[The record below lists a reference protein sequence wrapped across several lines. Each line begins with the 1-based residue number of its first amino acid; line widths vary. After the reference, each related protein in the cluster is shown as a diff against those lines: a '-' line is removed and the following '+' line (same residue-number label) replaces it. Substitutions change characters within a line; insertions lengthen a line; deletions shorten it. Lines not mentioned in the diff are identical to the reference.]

1 MLGKPWTRCEQPE
14 GHVLDATDCDDGD
27 PLEHP
32 EAVWY
37 EDGDGDDFG
46 DLTKPMVQCEIP
58 KAYVADSTDCDPS
71 NIRVYPGA
79 PEVCD
84 GVANDCGDTL
94 GSDEQDD
101 DGDTIVEC
109 AYDVAIW
116 AGDGTVTG
124 GGDCDDGEILV
135 FPGASELC
143 DGITNDCD
151 TASLPIDEVDVDG
164 DTYVACAY
172 DVATWL
178 GDDAVKGGGDC
189 APLNGTVLPGGKALC
204 DGLINDCSA
213 ESLSSDERDKDG
225 DGVVECTFD
234 SNGWDGDTSVT
245 ADGDCDDADA
255 TVFPGAP
262 SLCDGVINDCDET
275 VLDVI
280 EVDDDNDG
288 YVECTPT
295 GAIWGILTGG
305 DDCDDVIA
313 SINPGATEVCDALD
327 VDEDCN
333 GLADDD
339 DPLATGGTA
348 LYPDFDG
355 DGYGDDEAIAATYCD
370 APSDHVVDHTDCDDL
385 NANAY
390 PGATELAY
398 DFVDQDCD
406 GADLCDVDGDGED
419 SVLCLGM
426 DCDDGESLVFPGAP
440 ELCDGITND
449 CDTAGLP
456 IDEVDVDGDTYV
468 ACAYDVATW
477 LGDDA
482 VKGGGDCAPLNGTVL
497 PGGKALCDGLIN
509 DCSAES
515 LSSDERDKDGDGVVE
530 CTFDS
535 NGWDGDTSV
544 TADGDCDDADA
555 TVFPGAPSLCDGVIN
570 DCDETVLD
578 VIEVDDD
585 NDGYVECT
593 PTGAIWGILTGGD
606 DCDDVIASINPGA
619 TEVCD
624 ALDVDEDCNGLADD
638 DDPLATGGTAL
649 YPDFDGDGY
658 GNNEA
663 IAVTYCDAPS
673 DHVADHTD
681 CDDLDADANPGAT
694 ELAYDFIDQDCDGA
708 DLCDVDGDG
717 EDSVLC
723 LGVDCDDDDA
733 SIHTDADEIWYDD
746 IDQDCDGTSDH
757 DQDGDG
763 FDAASGGGDDCDD
776 GNPSIN
782 PAALDEDGDDIDHD
796 CDGEDAASAGC
807 GCTTS
812 PSSTSSVFALLALI
826 GLGVRRRR

>member
-151 TASLPIDEVDVDG
+151 TAS
-164 DTYVACAY
+164 
-172 DVATWL
+172 
-178 GDDAVKGGGDC
+178 
-189 APLNGTVLPGGKALC
+189 
-204 DGLINDCSA
+204 
-213 ESLSSDERDKDG
+213 
-225 DGVVECTFD
+225 
-234 SNGWDGDTSVT
+234 
-245 ADGDCDDADA
+245 
-255 TVFPGAP
+255 
-262 SLCDGVINDCDET
+262 
-275 VLDVI
+275 
-280 EVDDDNDG
+280 
-288 YVECTPT
+288 
-295 GAIWGILTGG
+295 
-305 DDCDDVIA
+305 
-313 SINPGATEVCDALD
+313 
-327 VDEDCN
+327 
-333 GLADDD
+333 
-339 DPLATGGTA
+339 
-348 LYPDFDG
+348 
-355 DGYGDDEAIAATYCD
+355 
-370 APSDHVVDHTDCDDL
+370 
-385 NANAY
+385 
-390 PGATELAY
+390 
-398 DFVDQDCD
+398 
-406 GADLCDVDGDGED
+406 
-419 SVLCLGM
+419 
-426 DCDDGESLVFPGAP
+426 
-440 ELCDGITND
+440 
-449 CDTAGLP
+449 LP